1 MQCLS
6 QIDLIATAEHDR
18 RDRAAFWR
26 NPRYDGLECLSATYF
41 THLFPLHTHETYVI
55 GFVCAG
61 CNVYGQRGARIYSG
75 PNDICLVNPGEVHD
89 GGALDGAFSYR
100 MTYPS
105 VRLMKEIAEDVTGRP
120 VPTTPSFGPTVVR
133 DPDVLQFFRMAHER
147 MEAGEDRLSA
157 DECLVVA
164 YGILLL
170 RYADLDRASDAGRK
184 RSRIARVR
192 DYLETE
198 FAEPIDLQQLA
209 DVADLSRFQLLRAFR
224 RETGMTPHVYL
235 TDCRVRAARRLLAQG
250 DDVADVAA
258 ACGFSDQ
265 SHLTR
270 IFKAHAGVTPGRFR
284 QTRNILQDEA
294 AATL

>member
-1 MQCLS
+1 MQCLT
-6 QIDLIATAEHDR
+6 QADLIATAEHDR

-41 THLFPLHTHETYVI
+41 THLFPLHTHETYVV

-75 PNDICLVNPGEVHD
+75 PGDVCLVNPGEVHD

-105 VRLMKEIAEDVTGRP
+105 VRLMKEIAGEVTGRP
-120 VPTTPSFGPTVVR
+120 VLTTPSFGPTVVR
-133 DPDVLQFFRMAHER
+133 DADARELFRMAHER
-147 MEAGEDRLSA
+147 MEAGEEGLSA
-157 DECLVVA
+157 DECLVAA
-164 YGILLL
+164 YGLLL
-170 RYADLDRASDAGRK
+170 RRYADLEGAIKIGREP
-184 RSRIARVR
+184 SRIARVR
-192 DYLETE
+192 DYLDTS
-198 FAEPIDLQQLA
+198 FAEPIDLKQLS
-209 DVADLSRFQLLRAFR
+209 DIADLSRFHLLRAFR

-235 TDCRVRAARRLLAQG
+235 TDCRIRAARRLLSRG
-250 DDVADVAA
+250 DDLADVAA

-284 QTRNILQDEA
+284 QARNILQDE
-294 AATL
+294 TRPPL

>member
-1 MQCLS
+1 MQCLT
-6 QIDLIATAEHDR
+6 QADLIATAEHDR

-61 CNVYGQRGARIYSG
+61 CNVYGQRGSRIYSG
-75 PNDICLVNPGEVHD
+75 PGDICLVNPGEVHD

-105 VRLMKEIAEDVTGRP
+105 VRLMKEIAAEVTGRP
-120 VPTTPSFGPTVVR
+120 VLSTPSFEPTVVR
-133 DPDVLQFFRMAHER
+133 DADALEIFRMAHER
-147 MEAGEDRLSA
+147 MEAGEEGLSA
-157 DECLVVA
+157 DECLVTA
-164 YGILLL
+164 YGLLL
-170 RYADLDRASDAGRK
+170 RRYAHLDGAIKVEREP
-184 RSRIARVR
+184 SRIARVR
-192 DYLETE
+192 DYLETS
-198 FAEPIDLQQLA
+198 FAEPIDLRRLA
-209 DVADLSRFQLLRAFR
+209 AIADLSRFQLLRAFR

-235 TDCRVRAARRLLAQG
+235 TDCRVHAARRLLAQG
-250 DDVADVAA
+250 DDVADVALS
-258 ACGFSDQ
+258 CGFSDQ

-284 QTRNILQDEA
+284 QTRNILQDEMSGA
-294 AATL
+294 L